1 MHAHY
6 TYFLDIY
13 YNHIHPRARTYR
25 SIFLAYLA
33 VQIPKSNGQNNNKNN
48 QIISSEESKFEIWNR
63 LRETEQERANKS
75 NTIHTSSFK
84 LNSLWSIYSMVH
96 VVFFCFFHLFILCKQ
111 TKQTNKT
118 QTIHPTHHEHTSYKQ
133 WETRNG
139 PISNKLQYNSIRQRK
154 ENHRLLILCLFS
166 K

>member
-96 VVFFCFFHLFILCKQ
+96 VVFLFLSFIHIMQANKADKQ
-111 TKQTNKT
+111 NTNHTPNTRAHIIQTM
-118 QTIHPTHHEHTSYKQ
+118 
-133 WETRNG
+133 RD
-139 PISNKLQYNSIRQRK
+139 K
-154 ENHRLLILCLFS
+154 ERTDL
-166 K
+166 

>member
-96 VVFFCFFHLFILCKQ
+96 VVFFVSFIYSYYASKQSRQ
-111 TKQTNKT
+111 TKHKPYT
-118 QTIHPTHHEHTSYKQ
+118 QHTMSTHHTNNE
-133 WETRNG
+133 
-139 PISNKLQYNSIRQRK
+139 RQGTDRSLI
-154 ENHRLLILCLFS
+154 NFNIILLDKGKKITGC
-166 K
+166 